1 MTRILPRLSLKNVMD
16 LLEVEIVSGTPEQ
29 QERLRKWISTLAEKH
44 GNDFVRKNRLIL
56 LGQWERHL
64 KVKSEICC

>member
-1 MTRILPRLSLKNVMD
+1 LN

-29 QERLRKWISTLAEKH
+29 QKRLCKWISGLVEKR
-44 GNDFVRKNRLIL
+44 GNDFVRKNRLNL

>member
-1 MTRILPRLSLKNVMD
+1 MPHLSLKTIMN
-16 LLEVEIVSGTPEQ
+16 LLEVETVSGTPEQ
-29 QERLRKWISTLAEKH
+29 QQRLCKWISGLVAKR
-44 GNDFVRKNRLIL
+44 GDDFVRENRLNL

>member
-1 MTRILPRLSLKNVMD
+1 MD
-16 LLEVEIVSGTPEQ
+16 LLEVEVVSGTPEQ
-29 QERLRKWISTLAEKH
+29 QLRLRKWISGLAEKR
-44 GNDFVRKNRLIL
+44 GNDFVRKNRLNL

>member
-1 MTRILPRLSLKNVMD
+1 MPRLSLKNVMN

-29 QERLRKWISTLAEKH
+29 QERLCKWISGLVEKR
-44 GNDFVRKNRLIL
+44 GNDFVRKNRRNL

>member
-1 MTRILPRLSLKNVMD
+1 MPRLSLKNVMN
-16 LLEVEIVSGTPEQ
+16 LLDVKTVSGTPEQ
-29 QERLRKWISTLAEKH
+29 QERLCKWISGLVEKR
-44 GNDFVRKNRLIL
+44 GNDFVRKNRRNL